1 MGKKKFWKQSTAT
14 LKRVKFYWV
23 FVASLNVTEADHIAE
38 TFVRGY
44 FSITY
49 NVFTFIRAKP
59 ALNTTYAIDL
69 LFLGIALFFCTNTA
83 WKVSKYGVFSGLYF
97 PLFGLNSDI
106 YTVNVRIQLEYKKI
120 RTRKISEFG
129 KFSRIVRKCL
139 RAKRKKKMA
148 NNSGFVFCASMLFPI
163 LVSVYHDVRLMM

>member
-23 FVASLNVTEADHIAE
+23 FVASLNVTETDHIAE
-38 TFVRGY
+38 TFVLGY

-49 NVFTFIRAKP
+49 NAFTFIRAKP
-59 ALNTTYAIDL
+59 ALNTTHAIDL

-83 WKVSKYGVFSGLYF
+83 WKVTKYGVFSGLYF

-106 YTVNVRIQLEYKKI
+106 YTVNVRIQLD
-120 RTRKISEFG
+120 TRKYGPEKSPNLENFDA
-129 KFSRIVRKCL
+129 L
-139 RAKRKKKMA
+139 
-148 NNSGFVFCASMLFPI
+148 
-163 LVSVYHDVRLMM
+163 